1 MYIFIFKVQISTKV
15 NMPKILNSDDV
26 LLYVMYLVEF
36 KYSDKLRI
44 ISLKNNTQAYQIY
57 EQP

>member
-26 LLYVMYLVEF
+26 LLYVMILVEF
-36 KYSDKLRI
+36 SDKLRI
-44 ISLKNNTQAYQIY
+44 IPLKNDTQAYQIY